1 MAARIVIG
9 LFDAIG
15 TAEDVHHRLIYE
27 GVSDADIGLR
37 VLKEVEPMPPSMAP
51 ETSKFAVD
59 ILFSTTISEK
69 YAPLIHNGETAVC
82 VHAQS
87 DEEAETAINTMRQFA
102 PIEVDCL
109 DPAEEP
115 SFIAER
121 AKAAKTQL

>member
-1 MAARIVIG
+1 MAERIVVG

-15 TAEDVHHRLIYE
+15 TAEDVRNRLIYE

-37 VLKEVEPMPPSMAP
+37 VLKGVEPLPPSMAP
-51 ETSKFAVD
+51 ETSKFAID
-59 ILFSTTISEK
+59 ILFSTTINEK

-87 DEEAETAINTMRQFA
+87 DEEAETALNTMRQFA

-115 SFIAER
+115 SFVAER
-121 AKAAKTQL
+121 AKAAKTQP

>member
-1 MAARIVIG
+1 MAERIVVG
-9 LFDAIG
+9 LFEAIG
-15 TAEDVHHRLIYE
+15 TAEDVRNRLIYE

-37 VLKEVEPMPPSMAP
+37 VLKEVEPLPPSMAP

-59 ILFSTTISEK
+59 ILFSTTVNEK

-102 PIEVDCL
+102 PIEVDRL
-109 DPAEEP
+109 ALPEEEE
-115 SFIAER
+115 ALLKE
-121 AKAAKTQL
+121 KAAAPPPR

>member
-1 MAARIVIG
+1 MAERIVVG

-15 TAEDVHHRLIYE
+15 TAEDVRNRLIYE

-37 VLKEVEPMPPSMAP
+37 VLKEAEPMPPTMAP

-59 ILFSTTISEK
+59 ILFSTTVSEK

-87 DEEAETAINTMRQFA
+87 DDEAETAINTMRQFA

-109 DPAEEP
+109 DPAEER
-115 SFIAER
+115 ALVAEHER
-121 AKAAKTQL
+121 AAKADR

>member
-1 MAARIVIG
+1 MAERIVVG

-15 TAEDVHHRLIYE
+15 TAEDVRNRLIYE

-37 VLKEVEPMPPSMAP
+37 VLKGVEPLPPSMAP
-51 ETSKFAVD
+51 ETSKFAID
-59 ILFSTTISEK
+59 ILFSTTINEK

-87 DEEAETAINTMRQFA
+87 DEEAETALNTMRQFA

-115 SFIAER
+115 SFVAER